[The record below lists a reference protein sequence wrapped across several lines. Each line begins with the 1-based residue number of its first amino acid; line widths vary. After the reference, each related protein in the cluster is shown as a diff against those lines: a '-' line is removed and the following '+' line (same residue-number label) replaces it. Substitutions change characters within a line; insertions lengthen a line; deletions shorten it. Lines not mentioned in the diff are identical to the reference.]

1 MAEIANE
8 EAPKKS
14 KLPLIIIGAVVVLA
28 LAAGGAWFFLKGDD
42 SDTEKEKAKAKASA
56 IEAIPVYMPIDTLTV
71 NLKDSRQYLQLTITL
86 QLKNGEDS
94 ALIKLYMPQVRSRAL
109 IILASKKPEDV
120 ISSEGKLAL
129 LEELK
134 TITEKPFTEKL
145 EPIMPILKGI
155 GYAVLAI
162 LSPLIALAGVAA
174 FTALAAIPIVGPV
187 LAPAAAL
194 GAISFLTTK
203 ATGIK
208 ISDGMIDSKGGLVVS
223 GEKGTYKLDE
233 NDSVVA
239 GTGLNNKS
247 NTTKEKSIFDKI
259 GDALTPTVNVDLT
272 PLIEKMDILINA
284 VRAGG
289 DVYLDATKVGTAM
302 NVGTYKVQ

>member
-42 SDTEKEKAKAKASA
+42 SDGDKEKAKAKASA

-94 ALIKLYMPQVRSRAL
+94 ALVKLYMPQVRTRAL

-145 EPIMPILKGI
+145 EPIEILD
-155 GYAVLAI
+155 V
-162 LSPLIALAGVAA
+162 S
-174 FTALAAIPIVGPV
+174 FT
-187 LAPAAAL
+187 
-194 GAISFLTTK
+194 SF
-203 ATGIK
+203 I
-208 ISDGMIDSKGGLVVS
+208 I
-223 GEKGTYKLDE
+223 
-233 NDSVVA
+233 
-239 GTGLNNKS
+239 
-247 NTTKEKSIFDKI
+247 
-259 GDALTPTVNVDLT
+259 
-272 PLIEKMDILINA
+272 
-284 VRAGG
+284 
-289 DVYLDATKVGTAM
+289 
-302 NVGTYKVQ
+302 Q